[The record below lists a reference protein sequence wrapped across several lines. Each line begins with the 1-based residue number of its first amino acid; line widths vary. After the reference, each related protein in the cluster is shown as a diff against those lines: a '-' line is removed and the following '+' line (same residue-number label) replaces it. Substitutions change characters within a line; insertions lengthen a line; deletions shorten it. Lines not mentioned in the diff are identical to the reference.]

1 VFVHETPVRFGDTD
15 MMGHVNNASYSTYLE
30 DARIALFVD
39 TWGTRE
45 GQGTLILARTELD
58 FVRPAQFGLGPVRTS
73 VWVES
78 VGTKSFRL
86 GYVLEQA
93 GTVVARAATVL
104 VGYDYAANTSRALT
118 EGERAALA
126 AYAKGS

>member
-1 VFVHETPVRFGDTD
+1 MRFGDTD

-30 DARIALFVD
+30 DARIALFA
-39 TWGTRE
+39 TAAHA
-45 GQGTLILARTELD
+45 GQAALILARTELD

-73 VWVES
+73 VWVEH

-93 GTVVARAATVL
+93 GRS
-104 VGYDYAANTSRALT
+104 SRARRPCSSAT
-118 EGERAALA
+118 TTRPTGRA
-126 AYAKGS
+126 S